1 MFNNFN
7 EKGLSQVIDLKKWGI
22 STFSLKLIAVLTMFI
37 DHFSIVFLADHQ
49 KLYLTGRTIG
59 RLSFP
64 IFCFILV
71 EGFFYTK
78 NRLKHGILLG
88 IFALISEVP
97 YDLLYGSVFDL
108 ERQNV
113 FFSLFIGYMMIWG
126 LDFITSSV
134 VNYPQK
140 LLDKI
145 GSLRLDSFME
155 LVVMSVAF
163 LMAYFIK
170 CSYSYAGIML
180 ILCFYVFRKYHI
192 GRLVANVIFNI
203 GMFGYSIQWFGA
215 LSAIIIAF
223 YNNTPGRFKW
233 KYFFYLF
240 YPVHILVLVG
250 IKIFLIK

>member
-22 STFSLKLIAVLTMFI
+22 STFSLKLIAVWTMFI

-49 KLYLTGRTIG
+49 KLYLTGRAIG

-97 YDLLYGSVFDL
+97 YDLLYESVFDL

-113 FFSLFIGYMMIWG
+113 FFSLFIGYIMIWR
-126 LDFITSSV
+126 LRLNRI
-134 VNYPQK
+134 
-140 LLDKI
+140 
-145 GSLRLDSFME
+145 SLRSL
-155 LVVMSVAF
+155 
-163 LMAYFIK
+163 
-170 CSYSYAGIML
+170 
-180 ILCFYVFRKYHI
+180 
-192 GRLVANVIFNI
+192 
-203 GMFGYSIQWFGA
+203 
-215 LSAIIIAF
+215 
-223 YNNTPGRFKW
+223 
-233 KYFFYLF
+233 
-240 YPVHILVLVG
+240 
-250 IKIFLIK
+250 

>member
-49 KLYLTGRTIG
+49 KLYLTGRAIG

-192 GRLVANVIFNI
+192 GRLVANVIFNM
-203 GMFGYSIQWFGA
+203 GMFGYSIQWFGV

-223 YNNTPGRFKW
+223 TTTHQAGLSGNISSICSIRY
-233 KYFFYLF
+233 
-240 YPVHILVLVG
+240 
-250 IKIFLIK
+250 IFWC